1 MEPWSGRRSGVGVAP
16 DRSATAGGDDD
27 LASRADKDG
36 TSLATGP
43 PDREYCMT
51 SPTGQRQGRSVK
63 GEDAEGSQRVYVPC
77 WESTTEPT
85 GADGSTK
92 MYFGGGSAPVE
103 SLPMLPMTVESRA
116 WSRGRGGRG
125 TSVLR
130 NVT

>member
-1 MEPWSGRRSGVGVAP
+1 ME
-16 DRSATAGGDDD
+16 
-27 LASRADKDG
+27 LASRRTEALPQEATTIWRRESADEDG
-36 TSLATGP
+36 ASLATGP
-43 PDREYCMT
+43 PDREYDE
-51 SPTGQRQGRSVK
+51 SDGEDSLDGDQGRSVK

-116 WSRGRGGRG
+116 WSRGRRGRG